1 MLIQSTQID
10 QLASALAGVQAD
22 LGIVIKQSSND
33 IYGSKYADLS
43 RIWDAFQRLG
53 PRHGLSVVQMP
64 GHFDASGR
72 TMAMSIRLMHNS
84 GQWLGGEM
92 SMPLSR
98 ADAHAYGSACTYAR
112 RYSLAA
118 LIGICPHDDDG
129 NDACSPQPTPA
140 NRQVSAVWGKRERER
155 SPVAKDPQ
163 VSPSRQGQ
171 PRGECIASAEPA
183 ALKADDAKIPSDP
196 QGFIE
201 LRALLNQANLNE
213 DALCRHYRVTAI
225 EDLSPSDTARASRA
239 LKRKL
244 QTSKTEDK

>member
-22 LGIVIKQSSND
+22 LGVVIKQSSND

-129 NDACSPQPTPA
+129 NDACSPPPASA
-140 NRQVSAVWGKRERER
+140 NRQAAAVWGKRERER
-155 SPVAKDPQ
+155 SPLAKDLQ
-163 VSPSRQGQ
+163 VSPRRQDQ
-171 PRGECIASAEPA
+171 PRDQYAAPTETAARNAE
-183 ALKADDAKIPSDP
+183 DEKIPADP

-201 LRALLNQANLNE
+201 LRALLNQANLDE
-213 DALCRHYRVTAI
+213 ETLCRHYRVTAI

-244 QTSKTEDK
+244 QTTKAGDK